1 MITTEK
7 IEEWIK
13 EVEERP
19 SSAPLILR
27 YIANRLRDLSER
39 NEELLVENIA
49 LRTRERVEE
58 YERRIN
64 YLEYQLDLLKRQ
76 YGSELPMDDSAAA
89 PDQPPLTAPSGM
101 ISLLVYD
108 TLGHVLRLEMEPE
121 AMTSG
126 AVIARLVL
134 QAGFAEDPIR
144 LLALPS
150 TDELLFI
157 YTSGRIDTMA
167 IAELPAIETIGAGE
181 ILTWENDRL
190 PEAIPPGENLASL
203 ASISN
208 LALCEHF
215 VQISRRGYTKKVS
228 TAMAP
233 SILSNRY
240 IGTGVK
246 QPADQTFNLLL
257 CSDDDRI
264 SLVSR
269 EGYLLCV
276 EVSALPFSIE
286 EIMRMGISDHL
297 VGAFLSP
304 PNHALLVMTDVGK
317 AIHRTEDYLESATGF
332 KLKGKGI
339 YSQRRREEGVRVVGA
354 GAVLEK
360 DWGVVLHRDGSITL
374 HFLRELLDSGSV
386 QTREK
391 LLAFSTFSTPTQ

>member
-1 MITTEK
+1 VITTEK

-39 NEELLVENIA
+39 NEELLAENID

-76 YGSELPMDDSAAA
+76 YGSELPMGDSTAA
-89 PDQPPLTAPSGM
+89 PAQPPLTAPIDM

-108 TLGHVLRLEMEPE
+108 TLGHVLCLEMGSED
-121 AMTSG
+121 MTSD
-126 AVIARLVL
+126 AVIARLAL
-134 QAGFAEDPIR
+134 EAAPAEDPIR

-157 YTSGRIDTMA
+157 YTSGRVDTLA
-167 IAELPAIETIGAGE
+167 VEELPAIETTGGGE
-181 ILTWENDRL
+181 ILTMENWFL
-190 PEAIPPGENLASL
+190 PEAIPAADTLACL
-203 ASISN
+203 APISN
-208 LALCEHF
+208 IALCEYF
-215 VQISRRGYTKKVS
+215 VQISRRGHTKKVS

-257 CSDDDRI
+257 CRDDDRI
-264 SLVSR
+264 SLISR

-286 EIMRMGISDHL
+286 ETMRMGTSDHL

-304 PNHALLVMTDVGK
+304 PDHALLVMTDVGK
-317 AIHRTEDYLESATGF
+317 AIHRTEDYLESTTGF
-332 KLKGKGI
+332 RLKGKGI
-339 YSQRRREEGVRVVGA
+339 YSKRRREEGVRVVGA
-354 GAVLEK
+354 GAVHEK
-360 DWGVVLHRDGSITL
+360 DWGAALHKDGSITL
-374 HFLRELLDSGSV
+374 HSLHELLDSGSI
-386 QTREK
+386 QTGEK
-391 LLAFSTFSTPTQ
+391 LLAFSTFSSPAH